1 MATKVRKEYTYEI
14 EKLHIEF
21 NKLGG
26 LVVEQLNRVLKSFNE
41 NDLTLAGEII
51 ENDQVINQ
59 MELYLEQKSIQ
70 IIALQAPVTA
80 DLRKVITVLKASSD
94 LERIGDRVK
103 SIAKIIKQMP
113 ESSNFLEIKDQ
124 ILIMGNKVKEMIQ
137 KVMEAFIQ
145 QDTVKAEQVAAMD
158 EEIDRIRNQVR
169 EDTITILTDDP
180 HNAEVAT
187 EYFNIAQNLERIG
200 DYAKN
205 VAEWVLYLESG
216 QIVDLD

>member
-169 EDTITILTDDP
+169 EDTFTILTDDP

>member
-1 MATKVRKEYTYEI
+1 MRKEYTYEI

-94 LERIGDRVK
+94 LESIG
-103 SIAKIIKQMP
+103 
-113 ESSNFLEIKDQ
+113 L
-124 ILIMGNKVKEMIQ
+124 
-137 KVMEAFIQ
+137 
-145 QDTVKAEQVAAMD
+145 
-158 EEIDRIRNQVR
+158 
-169 EDTITILTDDP
+169 
-180 HNAEVAT
+180 
-187 EYFNIAQNLERIG
+187 
-200 DYAKN
+200 
-205 VAEWVLYLESG
+205 
-216 QIVDLD
+216 